1 MPERAFR
8 TDAAR
13 AEQLSLARTILFY
26 LMAAT
31 LVVATLL
38 GLHNHPRG
46 GPLVMWGVMAALMAF
61 NLSPYAPLRGRRGRV
76 GALMNDDSTREHRR
90 SALVAGFWAAVAA
103 AVALAVA
110 AAWLPI
116 GASETAQLIVTVA
129 LFVALV
135 VFAALERRALGNG

>member
-26 LMAAT
+26 LMAAA
-31 LVVATLL
+31 LVIATLL

-90 SALVAGFWAAVAA
+90 SALAAGFWAA

-135 VFAALERRALGNG
+135 IFAALERRALGDG

>member
-26 LMAAT
+26 LMAAA
-31 LVVATLL
+31 LMVATLL

-90 SALVAGFWAAVAA
+90 SALAAGFWAA

-135 VFAALERRALGNG
+135 IFAALERRALGDG